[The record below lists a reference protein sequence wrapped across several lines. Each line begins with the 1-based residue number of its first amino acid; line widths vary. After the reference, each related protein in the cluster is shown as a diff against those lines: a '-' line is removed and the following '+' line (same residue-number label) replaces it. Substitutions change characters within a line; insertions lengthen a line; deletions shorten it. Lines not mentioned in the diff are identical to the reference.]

1 MKSNE
6 EFKNDIYERFEE
18 YKTEKAKKRR
28 NIIKYGSITMSAL
41 IVAVAVASPT
51 FFGITESTGA
61 AYNAVDGID
70 APTAEMNVYSQKS
83 GGVGYAETDS
93 EIKTY
98 SENETPN
105 GSEENMTAGGENT
118 RIGTDALSTA
128 AATQTATSAAITEE
142 EASTAAAT
150 IVESTELAT
159 TACATESTVKTTAS
173 GDEFNTSPKI
183 KFEDIKSI
191 EKYFI
196 GTEVFAN
203 EESAVN
209 AENSAASADVD
220 IAKYKFCNHSSNVE
234 RSCVALN
241 FYGSLNVIDS
251 TDDGKT
257 VVVTGYII
265 NTDVEPIKKTM
276 NIFMFDSDRDIV
288 FNIKIQKIEKEDG

>member
-6 EFKNDIYERFEE
+6 EFKNDIYERFEK

-61 AYNAVDGID
+61 AYNAVDVID
-70 APTAEMNVYSQKS
+70 APTAEMNAYSQKS
-83 GGVGYAETDS
+83 GGVYNSSD
-93 EIKTY
+93 Y
-98 SENETPN
+98 SLDETPN
-105 GSEENMTAGGENT
+105 GSEENMTAGGEGT
-118 RIGTDALSTA
+118 RTGTEA
-128 AATQTATSAAITEE
+128 ASTQTATSAAITEE

-150 IVESTELAT
+150 IIEATELAT

-173 GDEFNTSPKI
+173 GNEFNTSPKI